1 MLIALRVQTF
11 TNDRKTRSQNQLTR
25 HQTYTLKTYM
35 YRRSLCRISNKK
47 EKKKKEI
54 IFLERNQG
62 KKFGEKTELQLLVFF
77 FFPGSLCH
85 SPKIFELSKLVT
97 FADDVTIIC
106 TV

>member
-47 EKKKKEI
+47 EKKKRKSSFWNGIKENN
-54 IFLERNQG
+54 LEKRRNFNCLFSFSFQEACATVP
-62 KKFGEKTELQLLVFF
+62 K
-77 FFPGSLCH
+77 SL
-85 SPKIFELSKLVT
+85 SYQNW
-97 FADDVTIIC
+97 
-106 TV
+106 